1 MCSINAA
8 TIGPIEVNYMFGDND
23 RVAPVNAGQ
32 QYDVKIEDIAK
43 QGDGIARIQGFII
56 FVPGTKVG
64 DEVKIEVQAVKRN
77 FAVASIVQ

>member
-1 MCSINAA
+1 
-8 TIGPIEVNYMFGDND
+8 MFGDND
-23 RVAPVNAGQ
+23 RATTINAGQ
-32 QYDVKIEDIAK
+32 KYDVRIEDIAK

-77 FAVASIVQ
+77 FAVASIVK